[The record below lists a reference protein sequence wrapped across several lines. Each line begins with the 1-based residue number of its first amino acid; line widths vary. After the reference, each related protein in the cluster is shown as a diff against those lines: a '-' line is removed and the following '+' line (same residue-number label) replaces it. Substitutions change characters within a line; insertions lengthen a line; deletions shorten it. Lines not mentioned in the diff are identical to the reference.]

1 MQRVMVI
8 DDEQIVLD
16 SIKRILVPEGFEVE
30 TFQEST
36 AGLEAAL
43 REKCAVLLTDIRMPG
58 FSGMHILREMKKQ
71 APEIPVI
78 LITGYSTVE
87 NAVQAMKIGAADYI
101 EKPFDPD
108 VLLEKIHE
116 AVSQAPSPEP
126 GAEAGVIHPETVKEI
141 LNRAA
146 NDNVFAESLL
156 TQSVLSLEEY
166 DLTAQEKLAILTG
179 DIGWLESY
187 LGSLDERQR
196 AWLESRLGSEIWE

>member
-8 DDEQIVLD
+8 DDEKIVLE
-16 SIKRILVPEGFEVE
+16 SIKRILGPEGFEVS
-30 TFQEST
+30 TFQNST
-36 AGLEAAL
+36 EGLEAAL
-43 REKCAVLLTDIRMPG
+43 DGGCGILLTDIRMPG
-58 FSGMHILREMKKQ
+58 FSGMHILREMKKN
-71 APEIPVI
+71 APEVPVI

-108 VLLEKIHE
+108 VLLSKINE
-116 AVSQAPSPEP
+116 ALSQASPPEP
-126 GAEAGVIHPETVKEI
+126 GAGAGVIHPETVREI

-146 NDNVFAESLL
+146 TDNTFAESLL
-156 TQSVLSLEEY
+156 TQSVLTLEEY
-166 DLTAQEKLAILTG
+166 DLTAQEKLALLTG

-187 LGSLDERQR
+187 LGPLEERHR

>member
-1 MQRVMVI
+1 MKRVMVI
-8 DDEQIVLD
+8 DDEKIVLD
-16 SIKRILVPEGFEVE
+16 SIKRILEPEGFDVE
-30 TFQEST
+30 TYQKST
-36 AGLEAAL
+36 EGLEAASE
-43 REKCAVLLTDIRMPG
+43 RKCSILLTDIRMPE
-58 FSGMHILREMKKQ
+58 FSGMHILREMKKK
-71 APEIPVI
+71 APEVPVI

-108 VLLEKIHE
+108 VLIAKVNE
-116 AVSQAPSPEP
+116 ALSKSEPPEP
-126 GAEAGVIHPETVKEI
+126 GADAGVIHTDTVREI
-141 LNRAA
+141 LDRAA
-146 NDNVFAESLL
+146 NDNTFAESLL

-187 LGSLDERQR
+187 LGVLEERQR

>member
-16 SIKRILVPEGFEVE
+16 SIKRILAPEGFEVE

-36 AGLEAAL
+36 TGLEEAL
-43 REKCAVLLTDIRMPG
+43 DKGCSILLTDIRMPG
-58 FSGMHILREMKKQ
+58 FSGMHILREIKKR

-108 VLLEKIHE
+108 VLLAKVNE
-116 AVSQAPSPEP
+116 ALSKSGPPEP
-126 GAEAGVIHPETVKEI
+126 GADAGVIHPETVREI
-141 LNRAA
+141 LDRAVT
-146 NDNVFAESLL
+146 DDSFAESLL
-156 TQSVLSLEEY
+156 TQSIVSLEGY
-166 DLTAQEKLAILTG
+166 DLTAQEKLALLTG

-187 LGSLDERQR
+187 LRPLDARHR
-196 AWLESRLGSEIWE
+196 AWLETRLGSEIWE